1 MPTYVSHLTT
11 ALSAAV
17 FFLTVTSAARAEV
30 TETKIEYS
38 EGSAKLVGFLYSDD
52 KITGKAPGVVVFS
65 DWMGVGQFAKDKAR
79 ELAGLGY
86 RAFVADVYG
95 DGKEAKNP
103 DEAGQLAGKYKG
115 DRPLMRK
122 RAAAGLDIFLKKAGV
137 DPKKVA
143 AIGFCFGGTV
153 ALELA
158 RSGGDLAGV
167 VTFHG
172 GLATP
177 NPELAK
183 NIRGK
188 VLVLH
193 GADDPYVADAE
204 VKAFEDEMRSGK
216 VNWELVKYSNSVHA
230 FTNPAAGTDNSKGAA
245 YNEQASQRSF
255 ERARSFYK
263 EIF

>member
-1 MPTYVSHLTT
+1 MKLYFSEC
-11 ALSAAV
+11 AAAMAAV
-17 FFLTVTSAARAEV
+17 AVFLNIAATARAEV
-30 TETKIEYS
+30 TETKIEYA
-38 EGSAKLVGFLYSDD
+38 EGPTKLVGFLYADD
-52 KITGKAPGVVVFS
+52 KNTGAVPGVLVFS
-65 DWMGVGQFAKDKAR
+65 DWMGVGSFAKEKAR

-86 RAFVADVYG
+86 AAFVADIYG
-95 DGKEAKNP
+95 EGHEAKNP
-103 DEAGQLAGKYKG
+103 DEAGQLAGKYKS

-122 RAAAGLDIFLKKAGV
+122 RAAAGLETLLRKSKA
-137 DPKKVA
+137 DPKKIG

-158 RSGGDLAGV
+158 RSGANLAGL

-183 NIRGK
+183 NIHGK
-188 VLVLH
+188 VLALH
-193 GADDPYVADAE
+193 GADDPFVPETE
-204 VKAFEDEMRSGK
+204 VKAFEDEMRNGK

-230 FTNPAAGTDNSKGAA
+230 FTNPAVGTDNSKGAA
-245 YNEQASQRSF
+245 YNEQAARRSF
-255 ERARSFYK
+255 ERMRSFFK